1 MEAGMA
7 QDKTNVRKHDAARID
22 TSQDQEVRYW
32 AKKFGVTPAG
42 LRAAVTA
49 VGSNARDVEQHL
61 QPIDT
66 VIDPYF

>member
-7 QDKTNVRKHDAARID
+7 QTNSRKDDAAWID
-22 TSQDQEVRYW
+22 ISQDQEVRYW

-49 VGSNARDVEQHL
+49 VGSNARDVERHL
-61 QPIDT
+61 QPMDT

>member
-1 MEAGMA
+1 MA
-7 QDKTNVRKHDAARID
+7 QDKANARKQDAARIN

-32 AKKFGVTPAG
+32 AKKFGVTPAR

-49 VGSNARDVEQHL
+49 VGSNARDVERHL